1 NSLMTTVQNMS
12 GYDPETK
19 KAGAF
24 QGDALIRGLQNQ
36 FRSVMSSSF
45 GTEDGQMMLANLG
58 IKTTREGL
66 LEIDED
72 MLTKA
77 LKENPEQISEFFA
90 KEDTGLVAKLTA
102 VSENYVQAG
111 GIIDS
116 RDESLD
122 KQLSRVNDSR
132 KQLAIKMSAYEA
144 RLFAQYNAMDLLVG
158 QLNAQSSMLQ
168 QRFDS
173 LPGLVTKR

>member
-1 NSLMTTVQNMS
+1 TVQNMS

-45 GTEDGQMMLANLG
+45 GAEGGQMVLANLG

-66 LEIDED
+66 LEIDD
-72 MLTKA
+72 DKLTQT
-77 LKENPEQISEFFA
+77 LKDNPEQISEFFA
-90 KEDTGLVAKLTA
+90 NKDTGLVAKLTE
-102 VSENYVQAG
+102 VSKNYVQTG

-122 KQLSRVNDSR
+122 KQLSRIGDSR

-158 QLNAQSSMLQ
+158 QLNAQAGMLQ
-168 QRFDS
+168 QKFDS
-173 LPGLVTKR
+173 LPGLVNKK